1 MSQHFPQSSSA
12 VTSSLSES
20 TRPSNRGCAV
30 SIQRFFPMQVPTVT
44 HNDLKVVPKR
54 NSSGKLVAGII
65 KSERL
70 HKAEDD
76 YISRL
81 VNFVAGLE
89 DDVRDMLP
97 ISEPCILDITWC
109 FPFDV
114 DKSEHWQGEPM
125 AQKPDLD
132 NMNKTFQDC
141 LTRAGIISDDSV
153 VCDLHNA
160 KVWSNPSGVYFLVRP
175 ISSHLVLS
183 GLS

>member
-1 MSQHFPQSSSA
+1 MSQLPRQNDSVAASSP
-12 VTSSLSES
+12 SES
-20 TRPSNRGCAV
+20 PRASNCGRAI
-30 SIQRFFPMQVPTVT
+30 SIHRFFPMQIPTVT

-81 VNFVAGLE
+81 INFVAGLE
-89 DDVRDMLP
+89 DEVRDMLP
-97 ISEPCILDITWC
+97 VHEPCVLDITWC
-109 FPFDV
+109 FPFDA
-114 DKSEHWQGEPM
+114 DKGEHRQGEPM

-141 LTRAGIISDDSV
+141 LARAGIISDDSI
-153 VCDLHNA
+153 VCDLHNV
-160 KVWSNPSGVYFLVRP
+160 KIWNNPSGVYFSVRP
-175 ISSHLVLS
+175 IN
-183 GLS
+183 